1 MRWSML
7 WVGMCVLA
15 GCASSSTGG
24 AGGTGA
30 GLPTE
35 MTALLRD
42 GKVNRTRT
50 YLDMAGRVEK
60 TAFYVVAADMP
71 KWVLDEAEKRLGQG
85 VGDGDDYEVE
95 HYPEHGLVFE
105 VKRVVSGKARE
116 LSFKADRSLL
126 YEEVEVER
134 GELPDPVRAELE
146 RGEAAGFTLRS
157 AVRTAW
163 ASGTVQWQLKL
174 MKAERQHRLR
184 YDKDGVLISKSV
196 EAPGK
201 VEIIGAPAAF

>member
-7 WVGMCVLA
+7 WVGLCVLA

-24 AGGTGA
+24 AGGMGA
-30 GLPTE
+30 ALPTE
-35 MTALLRD
+35 MTSLLRD

-60 TAFYVVAADMP
+60 TAFYVGAADMP
-71 KWVLDEAEKRLGQG
+71 KWVLDEAERRLGQG

-134 GELPDPVRAELE
+134 SGLPDPVRAELE
-146 RGEAAGFTLRS
+146 RGEAAGFALKS
-157 AVRTAW
+157 AVKTTW

-184 YDKDGVLISKSV
+184 YDQDGVLVSKSV

>member
-1 MRWSML
+1 MRWTGL
-7 WVGMCVLA
+7 WVGIFLFA
-15 GCASSSTGG
+15 GCASTSAGG
-24 AGGTGA
+24 AGGLGA
-30 GLPTE
+30 ALPSE
-35 MTALLRD
+35 MTSLLRD

-60 TAFYVVAADMP
+60 TAFYVGAADMP
-71 KWVLDEAEKRLGQG
+71 KWVLDEAERRLGQG

-105 VKRVVSGKARE
+105 VKRVVAGKARE

-126 YEEVEVER
+126 YEEIEVER
-134 GELPDPVRAELE
+134 GELPDPVRGQLE

-157 AVRTAW
+157 AVRTSW
-163 ASGTVQWQLKL
+163 ADGRVQWQLKL

-184 YDKDGVLISKSV
+184 FDKDGVLVSKSV

-201 VEIIGAPAAF
+201 VEIIGAPTAF